1 MPANTTG
8 TQPNTAVQDRYIIG
22 GGLAGRER
30 LRVLARALSP
40 TTAAL
45 LDRVE
50 IAPGMRCLDVGCGG
64 GDVTCELARR
74 AVPGHVVGVDF
85 DEAKLALARNEAEA
99 AGIDNIEYRAGDIV
113 DTNLAAEYDA
123 IYVRFL
129 LTHLADPAA
138 GTARIAAGLRPG
150 GVLIV
155 EDIDFT
161 GVFCHPPSAAYDRY
175 VDLYTRTAQ
184 ARGVDPNIG
193 FRLPELLTGA
203 GLADVHVN
211 VVQPAAIGAE
221 GLERDIKRVGPMTL
235 EQIGDAAV
243 AERLITRDELV
254 EVLDDFYR
262 LAADTTTLMAMPRI
276 VQSWGYRPSR

>member
-1 MPANTTG
+1 MPAKTTG
-8 TQPNTAVQDRYIIG
+8 TQANTAVRDRYIIG

-30 LRVLARALSP
+30 LRVLARALGP

-45 LDRVE
+45 LDRVQ

-74 AVPGHVVGVDF
+74 AAPGHVVGVDF
-85 DEAKLALARNEAEA
+85 DETKLALARDEA
-99 AGIDNIEYRAGDIV
+99 AAARIDNLEYRTGDVVKI
-113 DTNLAAEYDA
+113 DLASEYDA

-138 GTARIAAGLRPG
+138 GAARIAAGLRPG

-175 VDLYTRTAQ
+175 VDLYTRTAH
-184 ARGVDPNIG
+184 ARRVDPNIG

-203 GLADVHVN
+203 GLAEVHVN

-221 GLERDIKRVGPMTL
+221 GLDGDIKLVGPMTL

-243 AERLITRDELV
+243 AERLITCEELA
-254 EVLDDFYR
+254 EVLNDFYE
-262 LAADTTTLMAMPRI
+262 LPADTTTLIAMPRI
-276 VQSWGYRPSR
+276 VQSWGYRRTR